1 MCRGTS
7 YLITSFLKEVQ
18 HRARTRES
26 SLTSR
31 ANVVKAV
38 ASVVA
43 AGAAFAPVASPSVTR
58 ARRIFI
64 ARRLLRGARGRH
76 RCPQVPVGPESSAR
90 NQVPGSGKL
99 TRGDDDYCPGR
110 PEGSRAARFH
120 PRPSAFADDPAISPI
135 SGTNTIVVGIVWPLT
150 LVPIISNTPLRL
162 LSCQRSRCGC
172 QRLRVGGTRMGLALR
187 RLVCVISRVESGIS
201 NREARRIERTA
212 RKGCTQ
218 SDWTDGFFVVSRFS
232 R

>member
-76 RCPQVPVGPESSAR
+76 RCPQVPVATPCPLSVAR
-90 NQVPGSGKL
+90 NQVPGIK
-99 TRGDDDYCPGR
+99 CPDLANLL
-110 PEGSRAARFH
+110 AAM
-120 PRPSAFADDPAISPI
+120 
-135 SGTNTIVVGIVWPLT
+135 TII
-150 LVPIISNTPLRL
+150 
-162 LSCQRSRCGC
+162 
-172 QRLRVGGTRMGLALR
+172 
-187 RLVCVISRVESGIS
+187 
-201 NREARRIERTA
+201 ARDA
-212 RKGCTQ
+212 RKEAGPRDFTLAPLHLPTIPR
-218 SDWTDGFFVVSRFS
+218 SVP
-232 R
+232 